1 MSSSPLYKFIINRE
15 FTKKQKGYDGDTIK
29 IIDEEEEEA
38 QPKPQVE
45 AQAQPQAQP
54 QAESKTI
61 ECKQKSAIKYK
72 RIIIDLN
79 FKEDEKCA
87 LCLNEMK
94 NKKVQHTQCGHT
106 FHLNCLEE
114 QFSSEFNNNNK
125 CALCRSPLKKE
136 EEKECYYEM
145 TINSRVFSFNEPE
158 YDMISRLKLLLIR
171 QCNIYNDIY
180 EVLQAS
186 LLYEEEQIAYCVI
199 RRRKREMSRM
209 MEVEMNLSY
218 EMKESLLAEWIP
230 TNWSSG
236 QEFANVV
243 YNQQILQKIEDQ
255 TTEAQKDE
263 MDLELR
269 VLKNRLIVNT
279 QEIIELLGA
288 SVNQIELV
296 AINANA
302 IVNAV
307 AVVQGTNAVAVVQ
320 GTNVAAAAA
329 AATKLS
335 YKHPLTLIKKAYRL
349 IEESHTTLISHPV
362 VMNLSDE
369 VASALDELY
378 DNYLEYKKENDDKH
392 MNYLQM
398 LKKRVRLYENGMKNI
413 IKKKYVYDIDLITN
427 NIMTLLSNKRFKEE
441 DIKKLSK
448 RLEEEIKELEKEIE
462 LDEVSVAA
470 VSSAVAVS
478 AAAAAAAAVSS
489 AVAVSA
495 AAAVSS
501 AVAVSAVASVVVADD
516 DENEVVADSENEVVD
531 EKKNIVETKNI
542 PVDYS
547 NDEVDSDD
555 NDILD
560 EIYRLL
566 E

>member
-29 IIDEEEEEA
+29 IIDDEEAETEAEA

-54 QAESKTI
+54 HAESKTI

-145 TINSRVFSFNEPE
+145 TINSRVFTFNEPE

-171 QCNIYNDIY
+171 QCNIYNEIY

-186 LLYEEEQIAYCVI
+186 LLYEEEQLAYCVI
-199 RRRKREMSRM
+199 RRRKRDMSRTM
-209 MEVEMNLSY
+209 NEEMNLSY

-302 IVNAV
+302 IVNAEV
-307 AVVQGTNAVAVVQ
+307 NAVVVQGTNAVAVE
-320 GTNVAAAAA
+320 NVVAA

-335 YKHPLTLIKKAYRL
+335 YKHPLTLIKKAYSF

-378 DNYLEYKKENDDKH
+378 DNYIEYKKENDDKH

-470 VSSAVAVS
+470 VSSA
-478 AAAAAAAAVSS
+478 AVSS
-489 AVAVSA
+489 AVAVS
-495 AAAVSS
+495 S
-501 AVAVSAVASVVVADD
+501 VASVVVADD
-516 DENEVVADSENEVVD
+516 ENEVVANAEKENKGD
-531 EKKNIVETKNI
+531 INIV
-542 PVDYS
+542 V
-547 NDEVDSDD
+547 VADSDD
-555 NDILD
+555 NDENELLD

>member
-29 IIDEEEEEA
+29 IIDEEEDEE
-38 QPKPQVE
+38 
-45 AQAQPQAQP
+45 AQP

-145 TINSRVFSFNEPE
+145 TINSRVFTFNDPE

-171 QCNIYNDIY
+171 QGNIYNDIY

-186 LLYEEEQIAYCVI
+186 LLYEEEQLAYDVI
-199 RRRKREMSRM
+199 RRRKRYMSHM
-209 MEVEMNLSY
+209 MKEEMNLSY

-302 IVNAV
+302 IVNAEV
-307 AVVQGTNAVAVVQ
+307 NAVVVQGTNAVASEAEAVAEASVQ
-320 GTNVAAAAA
+320 GTNAVVASANSVVANVAVENVVVAA

-392 MNYLQM
+392 TNYLQM

-413 IKKKYVYDIDLITN
+413 IKKKYVYNIDLITN

-441 DIKKLSK
+441 DITPFL
-448 RLEEEIKELEKEIE
+448 I
-462 LDEVSVAA
+462 
-470 VSSAVAVS
+470 
-478 AAAAAAAAVSS
+478 
-489 AVAVSA
+489 
-495 AAAVSS
+495 
-501 AVAVSAVASVVVADD
+501 
-516 DENEVVADSENEVVD
+516 
-531 EKKNIVETKNI
+531 
-542 PVDYS
+542 
-547 NDEVDSDD
+547 
-555 NDILD
+555 
-560 EIYRLL
+560 
-566 E
+566 